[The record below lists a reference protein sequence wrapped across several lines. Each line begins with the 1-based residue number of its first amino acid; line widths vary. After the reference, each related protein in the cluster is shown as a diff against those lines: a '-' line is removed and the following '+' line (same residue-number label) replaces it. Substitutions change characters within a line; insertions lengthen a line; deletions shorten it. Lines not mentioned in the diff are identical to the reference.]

1 MEVLLAILIWLN
13 LLGEVRPV
21 KPIFDLANN
30 MRLVN
35 HFYFA
40 IMVNLEQTAV
50 WPDRAKFHPLGK
62 TISLGRIFIYFCILQ
77 IFQLFGPKKFKP
89 PGHSDKMGD

>member
-1 MEVLLAILIWLN
+1 MISFQTSNHMSQVFILATSLPKNAQTARPRFPAKMEVLLAILIWLN

-40 IMVNLEQTAV
+40 IMVTLQNLEQYAV
-50 WPDRAKFHPLGK
+50 
-62 TISLGRIFIYFCILQ
+62 
-77 IFQLFGPKKFKP
+77 
-89 PGHSDKMGD
+89 

>member
-1 MEVLLAILIWLN
+1 MISFQTSNHMSQVSILATSLSKNAQTARPRFPAKMEVLLAILIWLN

-40 IMVNLEQTAV
+40 IMVTLQNLEQYAV
-50 WPDRAKFHPLGK
+50 
-62 TISLGRIFIYFCILQ
+62 
-77 IFQLFGPKKFKP
+77 
-89 PGHSDKMGD
+89 